1 MLHAFTDG
9 MRRVAAAPAV
19 LVGIIALV
27 SFYGAA
33 EDIRHWIG
41 AVLLWAFLSGG
52 VIDRYARRRATRGR
66 GFFAACGAH
75 FGAMLRLALILGLLV
90 AVFHLAIGGDFPN
103 QWVHKIAFVVAL
115 LLLLVLSFA
124 QVRVAVEDR
133 RSAFGAL
140 LAGGRFV
147 ARNPAALVL
156 FAGFV
161 IGAMSVL
168 LGWER
173 FAVRAV
179 PPTWRSWT
187 IDQLVVAIE
196 SLLSLAWLAT
206 AVSLFQARLAHAGYT
221 AGPPLTWPESPAAE
235 AIGNAAPVFR
245 PQIEP

>member
-1 MLHAFTDG
+1 MQTANYTFDVGCGSVLHAFTDG

-103 QWVHKIAFVVAL
+103 QWVH
-115 LLLLVLSFA
+115 
-124 QVRVAVEDR
+124 
-133 RSAFGAL
+133 
-140 LAGGRFV
+140 
-147 ARNPAALVL
+147 
-156 FAGFV
+156 
-161 IGAMSVL
+161 
-168 LGWER
+168 
-173 FAVRAV
+173 
-179 PPTWRSWT
+179 
-187 IDQLVVAIE
+187 
-196 SLLSLAWLAT
+196 
-206 AVSLFQARLAHAGYT
+206 
-221 AGPPLTWPESPAAE
+221 
-235 AIGNAAPVFR
+235 
-245 PQIEP
+245 